1 MIKTTTRAFF
11 AGAGIAVLLAVPLT
25 AYANSISSA
34 ATGGSS
40 VPSGMIA
47 AFDGPCPS
55 DWSDYGPAT
64 GRSLI
69 GDGAFSQSYRGQN
82 YSINYSLGQ
91 TGGVRAYRLAGSEI
105 PNNKNGG
112 VAGENCDYA
121 GCAYSGV
128 PTSAKSHTGYGGAFD
143 NQDPYIVVN
152 YCRKN

>member
-1 MIKTTTRAFF
+1 MIKTTTRAFI
-11 AGAGIAVLLAVPLT
+11 AGAGIAALLAVPLT
-25 AYANSISSA
+25 AYAQSISSA
-34 ATGGSS
+34 ASGGSS

-69 GDGAFSQSYRGQN
+69 GDGAFSQSFRGQN
-82 YSINYSLGQ
+82 YSTNYTLGQ
-91 TGGVRAYRLAGSEI
+91 TGGVRAYRLSGSET
-105 PNNKNGG
+105 PTNKTGAK
-112 VAGENCDYA
+112 VDEACDYWD
-121 GCAYSGV
+121 CATGFNYLSDNAH
-128 PTSAKSHTGYGGAFD
+128 SGYGGAFD